1 MKFSQ
6 TKCNYL
12 FQVLTDTPVPVKQK
26 HSSKDHIIMH
36 SIITKLYFHLTV
48 FDICYLLH
56 VIAVLIR
63 KEIRPLICGLLL
75 LFLHIKLLGTNS
87 DRDKQIESLLQKN
100 KNDILIVCTMLPLTN
115 QIVDC
120 LYSMYCQYRY
130 HKCRAL
136 VFSRV
141 LPLKVKMIQIKLL
154 HFTFK

>member
-1 MKFSQ
+1 M
-6 TKCNYL
+6 
-12 FQVLTDTPVPVKQK
+12 
-26 HSSKDHIIMH
+26 
-36 SIITKLYFHLTV
+36 
-48 FDICYLLH
+48 FDICYLFH

-120 LYSMYCQYRY
+120 LYSMYSQYGY
-130 HKCRAL
+130 HRCKAL
-136 VFSRV
+136 VFSPV
-141 LPLKVKMIQIKLL
+141 LPLKVKMMQLKLL
-154 HFTFK
+154 HFTFKEYILSLIIKESYQNSKM